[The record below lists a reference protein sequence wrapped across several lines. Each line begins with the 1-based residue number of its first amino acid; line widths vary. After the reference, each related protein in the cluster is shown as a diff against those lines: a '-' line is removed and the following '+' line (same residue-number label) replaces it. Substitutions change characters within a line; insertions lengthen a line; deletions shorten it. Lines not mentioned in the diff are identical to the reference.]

1 MRSVSRSRRTRTL
14 EALALLVLLGGSLS
28 TIPVLDRVLLVL
40 LSPARVALDLAGPG
54 LATLGAQDP
63 SDVVLRRHESG
74 LALDLAER
82 MSRAAQP
89 QELTLPSGVRAVEAE
104 VLARPTDRPDALQ
117 VLLADP
123 RGLRRGSAVVFG
135 DVFLGSLTRIP
146 SARARGRAGHLGE
159 VRLLTA
165 RDARVS
171 GLVGGE
177 NEVSPRLVVGGIQSA
192 ARQDHWY
199 LAVHNPQDE
208 GRTRGMVL
216 LDDPDPLLSVA
227 NGWQLGRVALEL
239 DPVRGGQRVAGL
251 EPLVDHEA
259 GLARVLVLSR
269 STEPAVALKPSAAGE
284 WVSVRR
290 GMLLAEGQ
298 RAGFPLLAGSLSGLR
313 AGAAV
318 ADDQRLVG
326 RVIRAAPLNAM
337 VRRIEDPGCS
347 VNVLAV
353 REGDL
358 EARPFVLGRIVS
370 RGLDD
375 EGRRIFDWPGERAW
389 AGNQNEE
396 FQLWTLAGEAG
407 VPGGLLLGRVTLP
420 SGVGPH
426 VLTVTVPG
434 VVLGSPPASA
444 AFPSRLRVFINWEAS
459 Q

>member
-28 TIPVLDRVLLVL
+28 TIPVLDRVLLVF
-40 LSPARVALDLAGPG
+40 LSPARVALDLVGPG

-63 SDVVLRRHESG
+63 SDVVLRRHESE

-123 RGLRRGSAVVFG
+123 RGLQRGSAVVFG

-146 SARARGRAGHLGE
+146 SAQARGRAGHLGE

-171 GLVGGE
+171 GLVPGE
-177 NEVSPRLVVGGIQSA
+177 YEVPPRLVVGGIQSA

-239 DPVRGGQRVAGL
+239 DPVRGDQRVAGL

-269 STEPAVALKPSAAGE
+269 STEPAVALSPSAAGE

-290 GMLLAEGQ
+290 GMLLAESQ

-318 ADDQRLVG
+318 ADGQRLVG
-326 RVIRAAPLNAM
+326 RVMRAAPLNAM
-337 VRRIEDPGCS
+337 VRRLEDPGYS

-353 REGDL
+353 LEGDP
-358 EARPFVLGRIVS
+358 EAGPFVLGRIVS

-375 EGRRIFDWPGERAW
+375 EGRRVFDWPGERALP
-389 AGNQNEE
+389 GNQNEDV
-396 FQLWTLAGEAG
+396 QLWTLAGEAG

-434 VVLGSPPASA
+434 MVLGSPATTA
-444 AFPSRLRVFINWEAS
+444 TFPSRLRVFIKWEAS